1 MKEKVKKQRR
11 RGTTRI
17 SAKNQVTLPVAAL
30 RKAGLK
36 AGDEL
41 AVEADGAG
49 RLILVRANDVIA
61 KYAGTFTYP
70 EGYLERLRD
79 EWR

>member
-1 MKEKVKKQRR
+1 MDKKVKKRR

-17 SAKNQVTLPVAAL
+17 SAKNQVTLPVDAL

-41 AVEADGAG
+41 VVKTDGAG
-49 RLILVRANDVIA
+49 RLILIRADDVIA
-61 KYAGTFTYP
+61 KYAGTFNYP

>member
-1 MKEKVKKQRR
+1 MR
-11 RGTTRI
+11 
-17 SAKNQVTLPVAAL
+17 S

-36 AGDEL
+36 VGDEL
-41 AVEADGAG
+41 AVETDGAG

-61 KYAGTFTYP
+61 KYAGTLAYP